1 LSKRDYYVYAYRI
14 DGDMAYVGKGT
25 GNLAWLKRQMRSIMR
40 MLEAEDP
47 SLI

>member
-1 LSKRDYYVYAYRI
+1 VADTIALRVR
-14 DGDMAYVGKGT
+14 
-25 GNLAWLKRQMRSIMR
+25 NLAWLKRQMRSIMR